1 MPETTDTLW
10 TQFNNRKFGAERA
23 RNDEK
28 GRNLADS
35 IDKIPSTYVSG
46 AALSNDNKTLTLT
59 VTDQTTSPATTTTVA
74 LTDTGEPNVQSDW
87 TETDPDS
94 DSYIAN
100 KPDVLVPLESQSYA
114 MPTNVIVVSSLPA
127 TRDPTTIYLV
137 PETLT

>member
-1 MPETTDTLW
+1 MPGTTETLW
-10 TQFNNRKFGAERA
+10 TGFNGRKVGAERA
-23 RNDEK
+23 KKDEK
-28 GRNLADS
+28 GRDIADS

-46 AALSNDNKTLTLT
+46 AALSNNNKTLTLT
-59 VTDQTTSPATTTTVA
+59 VTDQSASPATTTTVA

-87 TETDPDS
+87 NETDPDS